1 MTTTSTQ
8 AERQAQAPAGK
19 PPAAAG
25 ASFTG
30 KRQLRNFLLDRMQLR
45 YTAIIVLISIALTS
59 GLGYVV
65 MSKAHEATK
74 TVEVQV
80 KTSDL
85 DEVAQKD
92 IIDSFYARDRLLL
105 LSIVGFGTLLSL
117 ILAGYGIV
125 ITHKVA
131 GPLYK
136 ISTYYAK
143 MREGHL
149 GPVYNLR
156 KGDQLQEHFEQFR
169 TMHEAVRKRTQ
180 EEVEQLAKAIAGL
193 EAAGASGEHIEAL
206 RALKKKK
213 EDSLS

>member
-1 MTTTSTQ
+1 MTTTQ
-8 AERQAQAPAGK
+8 AEKAQAPAGK

-45 YTAIIVLISIALTS
+45 FTAIIVLISIALTA

-85 DEVAQKD
+85 DEAAQKD
-92 IIDSFYARDRLLL
+92 IIDSFYARDRLLM
-105 LSIVGFGTLLSL
+105 LSIIGFGTLLSL
-117 ILAGYGIV
+117 ILAAYGIV

-143 MREGHL
+143 VRDGHM
-149 GPVYNLR
+149 GPIYNLR
-156 KGDQLQEHFEQFR
+156 KGDQLQEHFEHFK
-169 TMHEAVRKRTQ
+169 TMYEALRKRTQ
-180 EEVEQLAKAIAGL
+180 DEIDTLAKAIAGL
-193 EAAGASGEHIEAL
+193 EASGGSADHVEAL

>member
-8 AERQAQAPAGK
+8 AERQAQPGKLPAS
-19 PPAAAG
+19 AG

-30 KRQLRNFLLDRMQLR
+30 KRHLRNFLLDRMQLR
-45 YTAIIVLISIALTS
+45 YTAIIVLISVALTA

-85 DEVAQKD
+85 DEAAQKD

-105 LSIVGFGTLLSL
+105 LSIIGFGTLLSL

-143 MREGHL
+143 MRDGHL

-169 TMHEAVRKRTQ
+169 TMHEALRKRTQ
-180 EEVEQLAKAIAGL
+180 EEVESLAKLIAGL
-193 EAAGASGEHIEAL
+193 EASGAKGEHLEAL
-206 RALKKKK
+206 RLLKKKK